1 MDDDTT
7 LQAKLEALL
16 FLFGEPVKFS
26 KLAQIIGVKDGE
38 IENAVNVLS
47 ESLKNADRGLH
58 IVVLDDRVQI
68 TTKPALGQLM
78 AKIAEEELDS
88 ELTSASIETLAIV
101 AYLGPC
107 RRSMVEHIRGV
118 NSSFI
123 LRSLLIRGLVERN
136 PDPKRQNTF
145 LYQVSMDFL
154 RHMGVGSTEELPE
167 YEKYKEFTK
176 LFIGGEGDTSE
187 KGDEQS
193 ENGSSI
199 EPAGSSSESVE
210 QEL

>member
-1 MDDDTT
+1 MDETT
-7 LQAKLEALL
+7 IQGKLEALL
-16 FLFGEPVKFS
+16 FLFGEPVKLD
-26 KLAQIIGVKDGE
+26 KLADVLGLKLKDVE
-38 IENAVNVLS
+38 EAVEALTTA
-47 ESLKNADRGLH
+47 LKNDDRGLH
-58 IVVLDDRVQI
+58 IIVSEDRVQI
-68 TTKPALGQLM
+68 TTKPVLGPLLS
-78 AKIAEEELDS
+78 KIAQEELDS
-88 ELTSASIETLAIV
+88 NLTPASMETLAIV

-107 RRSMVEHIRGV
+107 RRSLVEHIRGV

-123 LRSLLIRGLVERN
+123 LRSLLIRGLVERK

-154 RHMGVGSTEELPE
+154 RHMGVGSTKELPE

>member
-1 MDDDTT
+1 KDVEE
-7 LQAKLEALL
+7 AVEALTT
-16 FLFGEPVKFS
+16 
-26 KLAQIIGVKDGE
+26 A
-38 IENAVNVLS
+38 
-47 ESLKNADRGLH
+47 LKNDDRGLH
-58 IVVLDDRVQI
+58 IIVSEDRVQI
-68 TTKPALGQLM
+68 TTKPVLGPLLS
-78 AKIAEEELDS
+78 KIAQEELDS
-88 ELTSASIETLAIV
+88 NLTPASMETLAIV

-107 RRSMVEHIRGV
+107 RRSLVEHIRGV

-123 LRSLLIRGLVERN
+123 LRSLLIRGLVERK

>member
-78 AKIAEEELDS
+78 AKIAEEELD
-88 ELTSASIETLAIV
+88 
-101 AYLGPC
+101 
-107 RRSMVEHIRGV
+107 
-118 NSSFI
+118 
-123 LRSLLIRGLVERN
+123 
-136 PDPKRQNTF
+136 
-145 LYQVSMDFL
+145 
-154 RHMGVGSTEELPE
+154 
-167 YEKYKEFTK
+167 
-176 LFIGGEGDTSE
+176 
-187 KGDEQS
+187 
-193 ENGSSI
+193 
-199 EPAGSSSESVE
+199 
-210 QEL
+210 